1 MRENFGL
8 SAVGG
13 VASILI
19 PSVAVVRPA
28 AFCAQHVCVEPVV
41 GPGIVMAAKQLVEV
55 ALSDTDQCRTTLSP
69 WVLPRYQPLVP
80 AVPSIVKLMLGVAAD
95 AVAVNIRTNVRQTNP
110 AVVERPIARA
120 PSTESGAGLPWGPGA
135 A

>member
-1 MRENFGL
+1 
-8 SAVGG
+8 
-13 VASILI
+13 
-19 PSVAVVRPA
+19 
-28 AFCAQHVCVEPVV
+28 
-41 GPGIVMAAKQLVEV
+41 
-55 ALSDTDQCRTTLSP
+55 
-69 WVLPRYQPLVP
+69 
-80 AVPSIVKLMLGVAAD
+80 MLGVAAD